1 MKFLKSSLLV
11 VGASILLTACG
22 GGDGSDKNNY
32 SEVTRYPV
40 ADTFEKIYSNFS
52 HYTLYAQGKDYKGWK
67 LMVTTQP
74 GKQYFINGKEYLTV
88 TTTTVS
94 EINGKSTG
102 STKAD
107 GFVTTNPFE
116 IVSDPFP
123 RKNHYKNVVD
133 SHAVLPKIASLDQS
147 GDFFTSST
155 YDPKGVKVQETSRTW
170 YLYKVSYNRA
180 NLCTKTVI
188 TDVKKSGLE
197 RDKTATACY
206 KIDNN
211 GSIYGLQVTVITAVD
226 GELQVVNFES

>member
-1 MKFLKSSLLV
+1 MKILKIGLIV
-11 VGASILLTACG
+11 AGTSILLTAC

-67 LMVTTQP
+67 MMVTTQP
-74 GKQYFINGKEYLTV
+74 GKQYFINGKNYLTV
-88 TTTTVS
+88 STITES
-94 EINGKSTG
+94 EVDGISTG
-102 STKAD
+102 RTEVE

-116 IVSDPFP
+116 IVSDPLP

-133 SHAVLPKIASLDQS
+133 SHAFLPKIANLDQS

-155 YDPKGVKVQETSRTW
+155 YDPKGVKVQETRRTW
-170 YLYKVSYNRA
+170 YLHKVSYNRA

-188 TDVKKSGLE
+188 TSVKKAGLE
-197 RDKTATACY
+197 RDKTATVCY
-206 KIDNN
+206 EIDKD
-211 GSIYGLQVTVITAVD
+211 GSIYRLQVTVITAVD